1 MKPGRT
7 AGPRWTRPHL
17 PFSLLL
23 LALATWMPAAHAEPK
38 DDARRHFLAGLEA
51 AQAKQFQLALD
62 EFLAAQAVYEHP
74 ATLYNIARSYND
86 LGDLPHALEYFQLY
100 RAVAPDKAADI
111 DPVIAVLTAKLERQ
125 REPAVVVAAAAPVAD
140 STPAAVDFQEVERLS
155 AIAKELEALSK
166 TITERAAARAANPTV
181 ADATPATV
189 GFADGTPTSGTPT
202 AETPTADT
210 GPVILPDQGEF
221 LSEAYERVVV
231 TASRYGQSPLDSP
244 STVTILTEQD
254 IRLSGAST
262 VPDVL
267 RRVAGLDVMFL
278 SAGQG
283 DLSIRGFNR
292 EFSNKVL
299 VLVDGR
305 SVYLDFL
312 GIVSWAVL
320 GIGLEEIERI
330 EVIRGPGS
338 AIYGA
343 NAMTGVVNII
353 TKVPGEGESL
363 VHVEGG
369 SPSYV
374 RGTAV
379 VDGRKERTSW
389 RMSAGWD
396 QTGRWSEGTPI
407 EEGGSL
413 VPFFEDDQTHAWKGA
428 RADARIDQ
436 GFLEKGLAS
445 VSAGYVRGTNE
456 FYALGALGAY
466 AMDYSGGFA
475 RGDLAYGPVH
485 LRTFYNG
492 LSGATG
498 PWTSYAGQRD
508 SLNTTFDSDT
518 VDVELETNVAFKT
531 GPVAHRLNAGLGYRY
546 KSIDWGYINLG
557 EPLFEHHFSA
567 FLQDQAKVGPL
578 ALVGSLRA
586 DRTPLVPIEQTFSP
600 RGAAILRVADRT
612 SVRVTGGTSYRSPTF
627 LESYMDLAQPSSV
640 DGVYVSTKGDP
651 ELLPERILTGEIG
664 IHDESTAFHVADA
677 AAYVNR
683 VTDLI
688 GLRDVTPGYSPYD
701 PELNGFSAGETG
713 FVNLEPTYL
722 AFGGEVEA
730 RVFPLDGLDVYANV
744 AVERILEQDGAE
756 VAPDESTSLLKVNGG
771 VMYRSPWRIDVGAH
785 VNYVSPQVWRLRE
798 FDATGQV
805 VPRDVA
811 VPART
816 ILTARVAVRP
826 FEDDKIEVAASAW
839 NLGALAGNT
848 FREHP
853 NGQLIGARYWGE
865 LTWRY

>member
-1 MKPGRT
+1 MRPSPY
-7 AGPRWTRPHL
+7 ASPRLSL
-17 PFSLLL
+17 PLLL
-23 LALATWMPAAHAEPK
+23 LALASWVPEARAEPK
-38 DDARRHFLAGLEA
+38 DDARRHFVAGLTA
-51 AQAKQFQLALD
+51 AQAKDYALALE
-62 EFLAAQAVYEHP
+62 EFLAAQEVYPHP

-86 LGDLPHALEYFQLY
+86 LGNLDKALEYYQLY
-100 RAVAPDKAADI
+100 RGAAPEKAADV
-111 DPVIAVLTAKLERQ
+111 DPVIAVISAQLAQQRAPTAVAAATPPPKQALATGVDRAEVERINAIAQ
-125 REPAVVVAAAAPVAD
+125 ELQALSQTLADRAAAQAAAPAVVESTEPVAEG
-140 STPAAVDFQEVERLS
+140 TA
-155 AIAKELEALSK
+155 
-166 TITERAAARAANPTV
+166 PTDT
-181 ADATPATV
+181 A
-189 GFADGTPTSGTPT
+189 PTDTAPT
-202 AETPTADT
+202 DTA
-210 GPVILPDQGEF
+210 LPDQGDL
-221 LSEAYERVVV
+221 LSGAYERVVV

-262 VPDVL
+262 IPDVL
-267 RRVAGLDVMFL
+267 RRVAGIDVMFL
-278 SAGQG
+278 SAGQA

-363 VHVEGG
+363 VHIEGG

-374 RGTAV
+374 RGTV
-379 VDGRKERTSW
+379 MVDGRKERTSW

-396 QTGRWSEGTPI
+396 QTGRWSEALPV
-407 EEGGSL
+407 EEDGAL
-413 VPFFEDDQTHAWKGA
+413 VPLLDDQVHAWKGA

-436 GFLEKGLAS
+436 GFLDKGLAS

-456 FYALGALGAY
+456 FYALGALGAF

-475 RGDLAYGPVH
+475 RGDLSYGPVH

-492 LSGATG
+492 LAGPVG
-498 PWTSYAGQRD
+498 PWASYAGGR
-508 SLNTTFDSDT
+508 SLDTTFDSDT
-518 VDVELETNVAFKT
+518 VDVELEANAGFKT
-531 GPVAHRLNAGLGYRY
+531 GAIAHRLNAGVGYRY
-546 KSIDWGYINLG
+546 KSITWGYINLG

-567 FLQDQAKVGPL
+567 FLQEQAKVGPL
-578 ALVGSLRA
+578 TVVGSLRA
-586 DRTPLVPIEQTFSP
+586 DRTPLVPVEQTLSP
-600 RGAAILRVADRT
+600 RGAAILRVADQT
-612 SVRVTGGTSYRSPTF
+612 SVRLTGGTSYRSPTF
-627 LESYMDLAQPSSV
+627 IESYIDLAQPSSV
-640 DGVYVSTKGDP
+640 TGVYVSTKGDP
-651 ELLPERILTGEIG
+651 NLLPERILTGEIG
-664 IHDESTAFHVADA
+664 IHDESTTYHVADA

-688 GLRDVTPGYSPYD
+688 GLRDVTPSYSPYD
-701 PELNGFSAGETG
+701 PDLNGFSAGETG

-722 AFGGEVEA
+722 AVGGEVEA

-744 AVERILEQDGAE
+744 AVERILEQDGTT
-756 VAPDESTSLLKVNGG
+756 VAPDESTSLVKVNGG
-771 VMYRSPWRIDVGAH
+771 VMYRSPWRVDLGAH

-798 FDATGQV
+798 FDAAGQV

-816 ILTARVAVRP
+816 IVTARVAVRP
-826 FEDDKIEVAASAW
+826 FADDKIEVAASGW

-853 NGQLIGARYWGE
+853 NGQLVGARYWGE